1 MFKKVLLSL
10 CLTAFMSWAQ
20 DDFDEDD
27 EGFVT
32 APASAQEDG
41 DAAPRAKMATAEDEE
56 EEEVYDV
63 GINSAQRREMAE
75 RKKFEEEQ
83 RKDE

>member
-41 DAAPRAKMATAEDEE
+41 
-56 EEEVYDV
+56 V
-63 GINSAQRREMAE
+63 GSLRVGH
-75 RKKFEEEQ
+75 
-83 RKDE
+83 D